1 MKKLLFIL
9 LMAGQ
14 QLSAQQYAFKI
25 GLLKYRGGGDWYA
38 NLETSIR
45 NLALFCNQELGT
57 AIDPEQ
63 AVVEVGSREIFNHP
77 LVHVTG
83 HGNIVLD
90 NEEKENLR
98 AYLTGGGFLHID
110 DNYGFDPFIRKV
122 MEEVLPGTDFVE
134 LPPDHE
140 IYNQAYSFPKG
151 MPKIHEH
158 DDKEAKGYGLFL
170 NGRLVCF
177 YSYETDLGDGWES
190 PEVHGDSPEQRQKAL
205 RMGANIVQ
213 YVLNA
218 NDAVE

>member
-122 MEEVLPGTDFVE
+122 MEEVLPGTDFV
-134 LPPDHE
+134 
-140 IYNQAYSFPKG
+140 
-151 MPKIHEH
+151 
-158 DDKEAKGYGLFL
+158 
-170 NGRLVCF
+170 
-177 YSYETDLGDGWES
+177 
-190 PEVHGDSPEQRQKAL
+190 
-205 RMGANIVQ
+205 
-213 YVLNA
+213 
-218 NDAVE
+218 